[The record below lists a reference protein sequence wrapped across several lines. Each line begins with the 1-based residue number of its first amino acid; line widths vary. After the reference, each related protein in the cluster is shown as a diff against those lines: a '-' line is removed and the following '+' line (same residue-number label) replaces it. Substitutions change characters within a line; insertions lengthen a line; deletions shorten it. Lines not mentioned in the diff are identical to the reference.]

1 MKRSRFL
8 LVVLA
13 TVTASVAA
21 YSQTPGDKKSNEPR
35 TVNESKKN
43 DQATPEMPP
52 GTPVEIKVLVSEFDG
67 AKKVSTLPYSVRTIA
82 WANATQYSHP
92 TDSMR
97 FDVNVK
103 LPDGSHSGVNMDI
116 DYGAYDRG
124 GDEFQIPITV
134 SRASVEP
141 ITSSSTSDR
150 PLTPFF
156 RASSTVVLRNG
167 QTAEAV
173 AAVDPV
179 TGHVLKVDVTLT
191 VLK

>member
-13 TVTASVAA
+13 ALTVSVTA
-21 YSQTPGDKKSNEPR
+21 YSQTTNAKNGNEPQ
-35 TVNESKKN
+35 TASENKKN
-43 DQATPEMPP
+43 AQATPETQS
-52 GTPVEIKVLVSEFDG
+52 GTPVEIKVVVSEFDG
-67 AKKVSTLPYSVRTIA
+67 SKKVSTLPYSVRTLA
-82 WANATQYSHP
+82 WGNATQYSHP

-103 LPDGSHSGVNMDI
+103 LPDGTHSGVKMDL

-124 GDEFQIPITV
+124 EGEFQVPITV

-141 ITSSSTSDR
+141 IASSPTDDR

-167 QTAEAV
+167 QTAEAIS
-173 AAVDPV
+173 AVDPV

>member
-13 TVTASVAA
+13 ALTASVAT
-21 YSQTPGDKKSNEPR
+21 YSQTPDGKKSNDSQTASE
-35 TVNESKKN
+35 NKKS
-43 DQATPEMPP
+43 DQAAPQTQP
-52 GTPVEIKVLVSEFDG
+52 GTPVEIRVVVSEFDG
-67 AKKVSTLPYSVRTIA
+67 SKKVSTLPYSVRTLA
-82 WANATQYSHP
+82 WTQPKEYSRT

-124 GDEFQIPITV
+124 GDEFQVPITV
-134 SRASVEP
+134 SRISVEQVASAP
-141 ITSSSTSDR
+141 TSDR

-156 RASSTVVLRNG
+156 RASSTVVLRSG

-173 AAVDPV
+173 SAVDPV
-179 TGHVLKVDVTLT
+179 TGHVLKVEVTLT